1 MKCALSLDGP
11 QTLNTVHINGKQ
23 DYTLSHLLKKLDGY
37 LFANV
42 PDILHTTHNYNS
54 DTILYSHFLQCAL
67 DFICIAPAV
76 VLLWLLSS
84 ILRKYIIILT
94 PHQPLEASLV
104 GC

>member
-1 MKCALSLDGP
+1 MINEVCTEPRRSPDP
-11 QTLNTVHINGKQ
+11 QYCTHN
-23 DYTLSHLLKKLDGY
+23 YMSHMLKRLDGY

-94 PHQPLEASLV
+94 PHLPLEASLV